1 MTNHGSPQM
10 QPDYQKAANVVHDS
24 GGRVVGR
31 TRLQK
36 VAYLLELAGLGEGF
50 QFQYRHFGPYSDS
63 LTEAVKLADLLGL
76 ISEEERPTN
85 WGGTYSIFE
94 FTGKPHEPAN
104 ELRCRLAKLAVDS
117 DPIELELAATAA
129 FLRAEGESDPW
140 TETRSRKPDKAQQ
153 DRLEKAKQL
162 YLRLRQA
169 SDNRLPE
176 V

>member
-1 MTNHGSPQM
+1 MTNQGNPQR
-10 QPDYQKAANVVHDS
+10 QLDYHKAANVVRDS

-50 QFQYRHFGPYSDS
+50 QFQYRQFGPYSDS
-63 LTEAVKLADLLGL
+63 FTEAVRLADLLGL

-85 WGGTYSIFE
+85 WGGTYSIFQ
-94 FTGKPHEPAN
+94 FMGDPQQPAN
-104 ELRCRLAKLAVDS
+104 ELRRKLAELAVGS

-129 FLRAEGESDPW
+129 FLRSEGEADPW
-140 TETRSRKPDKAQQ
+140 AETKNRKPDKAQQ
-153 DRLEKAKQL
+153 DRLDRAKQL

-176 V
+176 I